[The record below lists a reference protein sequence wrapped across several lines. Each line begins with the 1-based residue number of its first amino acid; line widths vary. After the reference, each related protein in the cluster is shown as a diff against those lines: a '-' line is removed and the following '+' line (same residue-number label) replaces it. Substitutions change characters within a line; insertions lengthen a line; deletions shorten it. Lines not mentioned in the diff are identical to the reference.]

1 MKEIHLAAKLAHL
14 MWMPLRKEAVHAS
27 VTGGKMLHSVTL
39 ENSDGLECA
48 MLFRTLRLDFSRRR
62 MEQSSVRLLIG
73 EGIKPRRL
81 TLNLAAVL
89 FPRFIIVAF
98 QLPC

>member
-1 MKEIHLAAKLAHL
+1 MKEIHPAAKLAHL

-48 MLFRTLRLDFSRRR
+48 MLFRTLRLDFSRRCEPNGA
-62 MEQSSVRLLIG
+62 EQG
-73 EGIKPRRL
+73 
-81 TLNLAAVL
+81 
-89 FPRFIIVAF
+89 
-98 QLPC
+98 